1 MTNEPADIR
10 VVRGA
15 PTDAELAAAIAVV
28 NSALAAAQVEAAAN
42 AKRRPAKSS
51 WNRNHGM
58 LRSTIQSGHGQWV
71 ASVQDGLN

>member
-1 MTNEPADIR
+1 MTNEPADIQ

-28 NSALAAAQVEAAAN
+28 KSAMATAQADAAAT
-42 AKRRPAKSS
+42 AKRSPARSS

-71 ASVQDGLN
+71 ASLQDGLN